1 MKNMSKQEWE
11 QIQEDVVNYILKF
24 FGYIEWNYG
33 ENRAPFEYPPEFSRK
48 EKQVYLQHTP
58 EL

>member
-1 MKNMSKQEWE
+1 MSKQEWE